1 MLKCSIRGRRPLW
14 KLLFLQGI
22 PDASKCFLL
31 DLWGHSGLILQFRII
46 VQTTSFSKVVDEGSL
61 HVILYR
67 RLIVPEGQKLTAHIQ
82 SHQKNKKHQ
91 TLNGT
96 HAWLDAFFFGFGPV
110 FSQQSILGSCI
121 CPTEV
126 LAALKLDN
134 RVLLPPLLHHC
145 CSTTHCLHLK
155 TIDVSVKL
163 RVQNINRTACT
174 YQHLYRRRSKL
185 RAHSHPV
192 ARPSKRFWALL
203 LLDTKDKIQ
212 VNGLSFWKHRIDSN
226 QWKNSK
232 KKSMKSSRC
241 QLW

>member
-1 MLKCSIRGRRPLW
+1 MLKCSIRWRRS
-14 KLLFLQGI
+14 I
-22 PDASKCFLL
+22 PDASKYFLL
-31 DLWGHSGLILQFRII
+31 DLWGISGLILQFRII
-46 VQTTSFSKVVDEGSL
+46 VQSTSFSKVVDEGSL

-82 SHQKNKKHQ
+82 SHQKKKRQ

-96 HAWLDAFFFGFGPV
+96 DAWLDAFFFGFGPV

-145 CSTTHCLHLK
+145 YSTTHCLHLK

-192 ARPSKRFWALL
+192 ARPSKRFWALF

-212 VNGLSFWKHRIDSN
+212 VNGLSFWKHKIDSN
-226 QWKNSK
+226 QWKTSK
-232 KKSMKSSRC
+232 KKSMKSSI
-241 QLW
+241 

>member
-1 MLKCSIRGRRPLW
+1 MRLLMLKCSIRWRRPLW
-14 KLLFLQGI
+14 KLLFVQGI

-46 VQTTSFSKVVDEGSL
+46 IQTTSFSKVVDEGSL

-163 RVQNINRTACT
+163 RVQKYKSDSLHIPASLQKTFKASGSFPSR
-174 YQHLYRRRSKL
+174 
-185 RAHSHPV
+185 
-192 ARPSKRFWALL
+192 RPSFETLL
-203 LLDTKDKIQ
+203 STFAVGHQRQDPSQRSQFLETQNWFQPMEKLKEKI
-212 VNGLSFWKHRIDSN
+212 HEII
-226 QWKNSK
+226 
-232 KKSMKSSRC
+232 
-241 QLW
+241 

>member
-1 MLKCSIRGRRPLW
+1 MK
-14 KLLFLQGI
+14 
-22 PDASKCFLL
+22 A
-31 DLWGHSGLILQFRII
+31 HSMS
-46 VQTTSFSKVVDEGSL
+46 SFTGDSSYQRVRNWLRTFKA
-61 HVILYR
+61 
-67 RLIVPEGQKLTAHIQ
+67 T
-82 SHQKNKKHQ
+82 KKKKRQ

-96 HAWLDAFFFGFGPV
+96 DAWLDAFFFGFGPV

-145 CSTTHCLHLK
+145 YSTTHCLHLK

-192 ARPSKRFWALL
+192 ARPSKRFWALF

-212 VNGLSFWKHRIDSN
+212 VNGLSFWKHKIDSN
-226 QWKNSK
+226 QWKTSK
-232 KKSMKSSRC
+232 KKSMKSSI
-241 QLW
+241 